1 MVSERRAFG
10 ERLKRHRER
19 AGVTLARISQ
29 TTKIPVALFTGLE
42 AGDCSRW
49 PGGLFARAYV
59 RGYAEAI
66 GLNGD
71 ETVEDFVAAFGAVGH
86 VDGVETPPALSSGT
100 PPLRLSMVEEPPEP
114 AAIARRAGLA
124 VTELLIGV
132 LIAAVAYVGFQTNV
146 WTTVG
151 LVLAYFT
158 LGRLISDD
166 PLLYWMFKR
175 ARQQPQ
181 VTPLP
186 SKSESPDVSGLGETA
201 GTTFAHLYAWLT
213 PLGGRMRQALD
224 FRLKA
229 EATPRK

>member
-10 ERLKRHRER
+10 ERLKRCRER

-29 TTKIPVALFTGLE
+29 NTKVPVALFTGLE

-49 PGGLFARAYV
+49 PTGLFARAYV
-59 RGYAEAI
+59 RSYAEAI

-71 ETVEDFVAAFGAVGH
+71 ETVEEFVAAFGSIGH
-86 VDGVETPPALSSGT
+86 AEGVETPPLLSSKT
-100 PPLRLSMVEEPPEP
+100 PSLRLSMVEEPPE
-114 AAIARRAGLA
+114 AEAIGRRAGLA
-124 VTELLIGV
+124 ATELLIGA
-132 LIAAVAYVGFQTNV
+132 LITSVASVGFQTNM

-166 PLLYWMFKR
+166 PLLFWMFKR

-181 VTPLP
+181 PTPLP
-186 SKSESPDVSGLGETA
+186 SESESPDVNGVGETA
-201 GTTFAHLYAWLT
+201 GTTFAHL
-213 PLGGRMRQALD
+213 
-224 FRLKA
+224 
-229 EATPRK
+229 

>member
-1 MVSERRAFG
+1 MPSGNDSSGTASG
-10 ERLKRHRER
+10 

-29 TTKIPVALFTGLE
+29 NTKVPVALFTGLE

-49 PGGLFARAYV
+49 PAGFFARAYV

-71 ETVEDFVAAFGAVGH
+71 ETVEEFVAAFGAVGH
-86 VDGVETPPALSSGT
+86 VDGVETPPALSS
-100 PPLRLSMVEEPPEP
+100 RDAP
-114 AAIARRAGLA
+114 AAPLDGRGASRAGGDRRRAGLA

-181 VTPLP
+181 LTPLP
-186 SKSESPDVSGLGETA
+186 SKSESPDVSGVGETA
-201 GTTFAHLYAWLT
+201 GTTFAHL
-213 PLGGRMRQALD
+213 
-224 FRLKA
+224 
-229 EATPRK
+229 

>member
-10 ERLKRHRER
+10 ERLKRCRER

-29 TTKIPVALFTGLE
+29 NTKVPVALFTGLE

-49 PGGLFARAYV
+49 PTGLFARAYV
-59 RGYAEAI
+59 RSYAEAI

-71 ETVEDFVAAFGAVGH
+71 ETVEEFVAAFGALGH
-86 VDGVETPPALSSGT
+86 ANGVETPPAMSSRT
-100 PPLRLSMVEEPPEP
+100 PPLRLSMVEEPPDP

-124 VTELLIGV
+124 VTELLIGA
-132 LIAAVAYVGFQTNV
+132 LIAAVASVGFQTNV

-181 VTPLP
+181 PTPLP
-186 SKSESPDVSGLGETA
+186 SESESPDVNGVGETA
-201 GTTFAHLYAWLT
+201 GTTFAHL
-213 PLGGRMRQALD
+213 
-224 FRLKA
+224 
-229 EATPRK
+229 